1 MTVIDINPA
10 LSRTLSAEHECL
22 AAQIKDIEHI
32 MGEPQY
38 EAHTM
43 LVALRKLIDLA
54 QENFAHEEESMIDAR
69 LIPLTQVHLYV
80 VAWRCRRSDFCS
92 GFRAR

>member
-1 MTVIDINPA
+1 MTVIDINPT

-32 MGEPQY
+32 MGESQY

-43 LVALRKLIDLA
+43 IVTLRKLIDLA
-54 QENFAHEEESMIDAR
+54 QE
-69 LIPLTQVHLYV
+69 HL
-80 VAWRCRRSDFCS
+80 
-92 GFRAR
+92 